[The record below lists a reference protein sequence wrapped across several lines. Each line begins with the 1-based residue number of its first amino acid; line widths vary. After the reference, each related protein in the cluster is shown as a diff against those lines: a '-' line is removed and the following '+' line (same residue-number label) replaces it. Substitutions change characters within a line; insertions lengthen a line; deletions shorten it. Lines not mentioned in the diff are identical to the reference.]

1 MGVLTHATTAAEIT
15 ARLDR
20 LPMTRHLWK
29 MVTLISLGGCFEVYD
44 LFFSGYVAPGL
55 FRAGIFT
62 PTTVSLFGM
71 TGIASFIGALFA
83 GLFVGTIAFSYFA
96 DRFGRRAIFTFSL
109 VWYSIATLILAFQHT
124 ADMVNLWRFI
134 GGIGIGVELVTIDTY
149 ISELVPKRVRGKA
162 FAFQQA
168 IGFCAVPLVALL
180 AW

>member
-1 MGVLTHATTAAEIT
+1 MDALTHATTAAEIT

-83 GLFVGTIAFSYFA
+83 GLFVGTIAFSYTKA
-96 DRFGRRAIFTFSL
+96 
-109 VWYSIATLILAFQHT
+109 
-124 ADMVNLWRFI
+124 
-134 GGIGIGVELVTIDTY
+134 
-149 ISELVPKRVRGKA
+149 RG
-162 FAFQQA
+162 
-168 IGFCAVPLVALL
+168 C
-180 AW
+180 